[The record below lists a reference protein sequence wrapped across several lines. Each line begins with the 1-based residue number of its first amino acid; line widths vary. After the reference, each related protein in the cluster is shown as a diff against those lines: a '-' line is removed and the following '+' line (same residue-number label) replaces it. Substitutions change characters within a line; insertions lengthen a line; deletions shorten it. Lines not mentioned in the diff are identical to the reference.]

1 MISVD
6 VFRLLP
12 KICRKISMLSLKSIH
27 SIVMRFSIRQLHRVV
42 AARDTVRSTSLGF
55 SFRKKAKKQGEC
67 RKNFFLD
74 LATVPSDF

>member
-1 MISVD
+1 
-6 VFRLLP
+6 
-12 KICRKISMLSLKSIH
+12 MLSHKSIH

-55 SFRKKAKKQGEC
+55 SFRKKGQETGRMQKKL
-67 RKNFFLD
+67 FLD